1 MPVYNCGLYLRDAI
15 ESILNQEFKDFYFH
29 IINDGSTDNTEEIVH
44 EFNDQRIKYFKNK
57 ENLKLIPTLNNAILD
72 CTTKYIVR
80 MDGDDIA
87 DPSFIKILYN
97 YMEENPHISICSCY
111 FQYFGG
117 KEDKVINPLSIKDV
131 KVSLLFYNPVLHP
144 GIWRNDV
151 IKKNNFKFNSEF
163 IHAEEYEFW
172 TQLSRVTNL
181 ANVPHFLMK
190 LRSHNNQVSN
200 KFLEEQKISSRKVRS
215 KLLVDLLDTISD
227 NEIDIW
233 EELIIKNH
241 DFSSPKNT
249 VELILNVI
257 STNKQKGIYDP
268 VILQIKLALKWKNAN
283 LELEKV
289 SIFYLYHFY
298 KKLKIIKTN
307 WTFKQLLYMTSKL
320 FYN

>member
-44 EFNDQRIKYFKNK
+44 EFKDPRIKYFKNK

-87 DPSFIKILYN
+87 DPLFIKILYN
-97 YMEENPHISICSCY
+97 YMEKNPHISICSCY

-117 KEDKVINPLSIKDV
+117 KEDKVINPLSINEV

-151 IKKNNFKFNSEF
+151 IKKHNFKFNSEF

-227 NEIDIW
+227 NEVDIW

-249 VELILNVI
+249 VELILNVLRA
-257 STNKQKGIYDP
+257 NKQKGIYDP
-268 VILQIKLALKWKNAN
+268 VILQRKLALKWKNAI
-283 LELEKV
+283 LELKNINIIYLFVIYFWVVKINYKWSLKELIFV
-289 SIFYLYHFY
+289 SL
-298 KKLKIIKTN
+298 
-307 WTFKQLLYMTSKL
+307 KL
-320 FYN
+320 FR